1 MRVDRCYFCSSPL
14 YPGHGIQFV
23 RNDCKL
29 FKFCRSKCH
38 NRFKQKK
45 NPRKTRWT
53 KAFRK
58 ATGKELCN
66 DPTFEFEKRR
76 NVPVK
81 YDRALWTDTFN
92 AMKRVVEIKERRDGH
107 HVLSRLRVATET
119 ERRRDAE
126 EVKRNISLI
135 KSPAAGMK
143 RTRRTQQVEIS
154 EELDELELE
163 QPDQLDED
171 DEEEEAQ
178 MQLEVN

>member
-1 MRVDRCYFCSSPL
+1 MRIERCYFCSSPL

-23 RNDCKL
+23 RNDCKI

-38 NRFKQKK
+38 NRFKQRK
-45 NPRKTRWT
+45 NPRKTKWT

-66 DPTFEFEKRR
+66 DPVFEFEKKR

-81 YDRALWTDTFN
+81 YDRELWQNTFE
-92 AMKRVVEIKERRDGH
+92 AMKRLDEIKQKRVNH
-107 HVLSRLRVATET
+107 HVMSRLRKATEI
-119 ERRRDAE
+119 ERQRDVQ
-126 EVKRNISLI
+126 EVKKNLSLI

-143 RTRRTQQVEIS
+143 RVHKAKQVEVT
-154 EELDELELE
+154 EELNEEDLES
-163 QPDQLDED
+163 DQYDQ
-171 DEEEEAQ
+171 EETE